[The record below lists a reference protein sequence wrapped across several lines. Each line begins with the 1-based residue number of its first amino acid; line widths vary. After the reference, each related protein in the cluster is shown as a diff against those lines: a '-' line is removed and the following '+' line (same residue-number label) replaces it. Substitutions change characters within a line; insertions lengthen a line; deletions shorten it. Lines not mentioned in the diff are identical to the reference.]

1 MEIIMLASDF
11 KKHLVRALVCA
22 DSSQTDF
29 RGSLYIKD
37 KFFYSTDGEKLYKGY
52 LNISENLPE
61 YRISAIVATMIE
73 KALPKKGN
81 SLVIFDLSNKKII
94 LKNEG
99 VLQEFSVPDT
109 GVKVPPFEEIFE
121 YQIDQNAC
129 REFFMENLFPVLKA
143 VSKERVKI
151 EFVTYPDREDLRNE
165 GGPAI
170 VSVMEPHLTGVFV
183 VMPFIETIN
192 Y

>member
-1 MEIIMLASDF
+1 MEITMLASDF
-11 KKHLVRALVCA
+11 KKHLVRALTCA
-22 DSSQTDF
+22 DSSRVDY

-37 KFFYSTDGEKLYKGY
+37 KFIYSTDGKKLYKGY
-52 LNISENLPE
+52 LNINGESFE
-61 YRISAIVATMIE
+61 YRISALVATMVE

-81 SLVIFDLSNKKII
+81 SLVIFDLSNKKVI

-99 VLQEFSVPDT
+99 FLQEFSVPDT

-129 REFFMENLFPVLKA
+129 RQFSMENLFPVLKA
-143 VSKERVKI
+143 VSKEYVKI
-151 EFVTYPDREDLRNE
+151 EFVTYPDREDFRNE

-170 VSVMEPHLTGVFV
+170 ISVMEPHLTGIFV

>member
-1 MEIIMLASDF
+1 MEITMLASDF
-11 KKHLVRALVCA
+11 KKHLVRALACA
-22 DSSQTDF
+22 DSLQTDF

-37 KFFYSTDGEKLYKGY
+37 KFIYSTDGEKSYKGY

-81 SLVIFDLSNKKII
+81 SLVIFDFSNKKVI

-121 YQIDQNAC
+121 YQIAQNAC
-129 REFFMENLFPVLKA
+129 RKFSMENLFPVLKT
-143 VSKERVKI
+143 VSKNRVMM
-151 EFVTYPDREDLRNE
+151 EFVTHPDSGRENIE
-165 GGPAI
+165 GPVI
-170 VSVMEPHLTGVFV
+170 ISVLEPEITGVFV
-183 VMPFIETIN
+183 VMPLIET
-192 Y
+192 